1 VINLKILG
9 IPLNFLDSFV
19 NYRKK
24 RVDILVVVLFFSAVL
39 NYFIAA
45 VADFMNTSN
54 KIVYISLPSLIPST
68 ILENAYLFAS
78 NTI

>member
-1 VINLKILG
+1 MINLKILG

-24 RVDILVVVLFFSAVL
+24 RVDVVVLFFSAVL